1 MFVVALFS
9 FFTMCFSYSHSSFV
23 VPQFHGGLISEGSEL
38 QIEVAE
44 ILWKNVQVS
53 LCAIRLLVAILLVA
67 DYYFI
72 FSLMEV

>member
-1 MFVVALFS
+1 MLSLIIPA
-9 FFTMCFSYSHSSFV
+9 SHSSFV
-23 VPQFHGGLISEGSEL
+23 VPQFHGGLISKGSEL

-67 DYYFI
+67 DLI
-72 FSLMEV
+72 FLFLA